1 LQLGISKSL
10 QFDGL
15 IHWMAINRIAGLNAH
30 AGACGT
36 DRIEVMR
43 RHDCV
48 ASLRFGEKMVET
60 PAGSCKYSGRPARSN
75 VIIAPSSTRRS
86 AGYAE
91 MLMNTTEKL
100 SRRLFPCV
108 RNVGASVVKIFCR
121 YIYGVSLLFKVGLK
135 RHEVLAARLPI
146 LRLSILLT
154 RYDSADN

>member
-1 LQLGISKSL
+1 
-10 QFDGL
+10 
-15 IHWMAINRIAGLNAH
+15 MAINRIAGLNAH

-48 ASLRFGEKMVET
+48 ASLRFGEKTVET

-108 RNVGASVVKIFCR
+108 RDVGASVVKIFCR
-121 YIYGVSLLFKVGLK
+121 YIYGASPIQSGIKATRGSRSTFADTSLIHSP
-135 RHEVLAARLPI
+135 HEI
-146 LRLSILLT
+146 
-154 RYDSADN
+154 